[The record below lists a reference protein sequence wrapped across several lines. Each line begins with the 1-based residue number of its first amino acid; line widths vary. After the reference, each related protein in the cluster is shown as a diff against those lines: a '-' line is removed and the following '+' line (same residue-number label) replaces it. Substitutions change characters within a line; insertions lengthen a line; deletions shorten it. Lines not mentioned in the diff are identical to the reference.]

1 MLSRERAQKYG
12 IDLDVAAANLQ
23 KLKAVAPAVQ
33 TIFAELAAER
43 RSNDAAAPSADPD
56 RSLYSGFASSGD
68 KARFVQIRSMM
79 PEHLA
84 AEAPMLSAEE
94 TERWR
99 QFCAD
104 RIMSGRDGMLQLS
117 DYFDQID
124 EAQASGLYDDER
136 HQQVLEALYDWGETL
151 GNRLSD

>member
-1 MLSRERAQKYG
+1 
-12 IDLDVAAANLQ
+12 
-23 KLKAVAPAVQ
+23 
-33 TIFAELAAER
+33 
-43 RSNDAAAPSADPD
+43 
-56 RSLYSGFASSGD
+56 
-68 KARFVQIRSMM
+68 MM
-79 PEHLA
+79 PERLA
-84 AEAPMLSAEE
+84 AEASKFRFDDQKFAEMLFRFRARNWPEMLSVEE
-94 TERWR
+94 AERWR

-104 RIMSGRDGMLQLS
+104 RVMSGRDGMLQLS